1 MLKNTKHTRNLFM
14 CIPKLNGS
22 IKTEKKLITNSETI
36 CVIVLVSLSRI
47 IFDTKEENKIPLKEG
62 TLKNLIINNIW

>member
-1 MLKNTKHTRNLFM
+1 M

-47 IFDTKEENKIPLKEG
+47 IFDTKEENKIPLK
-62 TLKNLIINNIW
+62 KAR